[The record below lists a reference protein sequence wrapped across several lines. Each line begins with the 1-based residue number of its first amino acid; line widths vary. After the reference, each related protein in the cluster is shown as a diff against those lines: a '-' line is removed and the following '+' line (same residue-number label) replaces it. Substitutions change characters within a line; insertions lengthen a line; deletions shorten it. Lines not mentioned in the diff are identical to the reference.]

1 MHRSTNRSTV
11 AAPMSAH
18 PVTVRNIAKS
28 VGAYVRGEQ
37 RRGSPRLDTRV
48 ECDAPNAPNRR
59 RRQRSGEWY
68 IPLATLNLKDYEDFN
83 QHHGLRILGR
93 E

>member
-1 MHRSTNRSTV
+1 MRASCTDGTDHRTDGTRNAGIIWRAVPREHIQRGRPRPVNDMWV
-11 AAPMSAH
+11 AACCLAH
-18 PVTVRNIAKS
+18 
-28 VGAYVRGEQ
+28 G
-37 RRGSPRLDTRV
+37 
-48 ECDAPNAPNRR
+48 
-59 RRQRSGEWY
+59 